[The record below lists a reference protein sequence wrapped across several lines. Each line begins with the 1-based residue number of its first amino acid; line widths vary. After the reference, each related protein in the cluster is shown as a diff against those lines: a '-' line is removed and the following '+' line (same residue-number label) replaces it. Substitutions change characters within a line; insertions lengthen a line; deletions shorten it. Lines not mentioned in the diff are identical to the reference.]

1 MVTLYVIEA
10 VIEDD
15 VVTSHIF
22 LTESKAYKKLG
33 ELLGEWRSAR
43 SFQIIKKQI
52 NDESGITED
61 EVIFKTDDL
70 HEENMNIL
78 EEKDKD

>member
-1 MVTLYVIEA
+1 M

-22 LTESKAYKKLG
+22 LTESSAYKKLG
-33 ELLGEWRSAR
+33 ELLGEWLSVKC
-43 SFQIIKKQI
+43 FQIIKKQI
-52 NDESGITED
+52 NDETGLTED
-61 EVIFKTDDL
+61 EVLFKTDD
-70 HEENMNIL
+70 MNIL

>member
-1 MVTLYVIEA
+1 MVAIYVIEM

-22 LTESKAYKKLG
+22 LTESKAYEKVG
-33 ELLGEWRSAR
+33 ELVSGCYSAR
-43 SFQIIKKQI
+43 YIQVIKKQI
-52 NDESGITED
+52 NDETGLTED
-61 EVIFKTDDL
+61 EVLYKTDDL
-70 HEENMNIL
+70 NIL